1 MSTGT
6 LLAIAI
12 KTASREPMTALD
24 GAEISTEHG
33 VTGDSRGGVRHRQV
47 TIVAR
52 EAWERTCSV
61 LGSEVH
67 WTARRANLLVEGM
80 ELENTKG
87 HVLRIGPV
95 RLEITGETLPCAR
108 MDEAHPGLQEALQP
122 EWRAGVTAM
131 VLSGG
136 AVSPGDAA
144 TWEARDQ
151 D

>member
-12 KTASREPMTALD
+12 KTASREPMVALD
-24 GAEISTEHG
+24 SAEISTEHG
-33 VTGDSRGGVRHRQV
+33 VTGDARGAVGTRQV

-52 EAWERTCSV
+52 EAWEQACTT
-61 LGSEVH
+61 LGNEVP
-67 WTARRANLLVEGM
+67 WTARRANLMVEGM
-80 ELENTKG
+80 DLGNTQG
-87 HVLRIGPV
+87 RVLRIGPV

-122 EWRAGVTAM
+122 EWRAGVTAT

-136 AVSPGDAA
+136 PVRPGDPVS
-144 TWEARDQ
+144 WEARAQ
-151 D
+151 G